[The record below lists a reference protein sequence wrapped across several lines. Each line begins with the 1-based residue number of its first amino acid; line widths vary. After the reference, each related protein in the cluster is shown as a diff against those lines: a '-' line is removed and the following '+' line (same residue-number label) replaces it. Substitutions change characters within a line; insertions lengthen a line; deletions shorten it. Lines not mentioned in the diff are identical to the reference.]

1 MQDPANRRGL
11 AADKAFPII
20 RNKPRRRESRLF
32 QWAMDSGSAL
42 RFARHDDFD
51 QPPSHSSSNQANH
64 PRCPRHRQTPPTGR
78 TTPRTLLSRTNTR
91 RPRLPQNA
99 PHPKGNSVAAW
110 QAHVPPMMTDL
121 SASPNGSIG
130 PLATDPASRSPPA
143 NPRQPIPAT
152 RPADP
157 VPIQSGRNSGP
168 LILGIVTLHRPD

>member
-51 QPPSHSSSNQANH
+51 QPPSHSSSDKANH

-143 NPRQPIPAT
+143 NPGNPASRSRADPIRAQFG
-152 RPADP
+152 PADSRHCHASP
-157 VPIQSGRNSGP
+157 TG
-168 LILGIVTLHRPD
+168 LAPD